1 MNLNITGH
9 HVDLTPALRDHV
21 ADKIKRLER
30 HFDRL
35 IGAEVVLTVERFGHK
50 AEATI
55 HASGAQLHAEAIES
69 DMYAAI
75 DGMMDK
81 LDGQTR
87 RHKERLRGHR
97 PREGL
102 KEALGANGTGTVDE

>member
-9 HVDLTPALRDHV
+9 HVDLTPALRDYV
-21 ADKIKRLER
+21 AEKLKRLER

-35 IGAEVVLTVERFGHK
+35 LGAEVVLTVERFGHK

-55 HASGAQLHAEAIES
+55 HASGIQLHAENIED

-75 DGMMDK
+75 DGMLDK

-87 RHKERLRGHR
+87 RHKERVRDHR
-97 PREGL
+97 PRDGA
-102 KEALGANGTGTVDE
+102 KETHSGGRLGAAE